1 MRVGLF
7 AFAWA
12 VLLSGCTVGPDYVR
26 PGLDLPEKFR
36 FEEHE
41 VRDLANTVVVDPV
54 SRSGASRADP
64 HRARREQGPA
74 HRHGADRGVRGAF
87 PHDARR
93 SVPSD
98 RLQRQRHR
106 QRSTEVGPASL
117 SPGLDNPESL
127 YDSLFTVTWELDVWG
142 RIRRLSEA
150 ARAELLA
157 SEEWR
162 RGVILTLVS
171 GVAGGYVNLRDLDK
185 QLGIS
190 HRTVESREGAL
201 QLFEK
206 RFKGGVVSEVELAQ
220 VRSECEA
227 ALATIPQIETAIAQ
241 NENALSVLLGRDPG
255 PIRRAR
261 SIDELALPEVPAG
274 LPSELLARRPDL
286 RQAEQNLIA
295 ANARIGAARA
305 LYYPRIALTG
315 LFGFSSVELSD
326 LFVGSAHTWQFA
338 GSLVGPIF
346 TAGAIEG
353 TVEQAES
360 QQQQRL
366 VAYERAI
373 QNAFREVDDALI
385 GHRKSRER
393 LATQARQID
402 AFRHY
407 ARLARL
413 RFEGGYTSYLEV
425 LDAERSLFNAELSH
439 AQTQN
444 DVIQALINTYKAMGG
459 GWVTEADTVAG
470 GPPRSVDVPQR

>member
-1 MRVGLF
+1 MRVWLF
-7 AFAWA
+7 ALAWA

-26 PGLDLPEKFR
+26 PELDFPEKFR

-41 VRDLANTVVVDPV
+41 ARDLANTAWWTQFRDPV
-54 SRSGASRADP
+54 LVELVRIALVENKDLRIATARIEEFAGRFRSTRADL
-64 HRARREQGPA
+64 
-74 HRHGADRGVRGAF
+74 F
-87 PHDARR
+87 PQIGY
-93 SVPSD
+93 SVSAAG
-98 RLQRQRHR
+98 QRT
-106 QRSTEVGPASL
+106 SEVGPL
-117 SPGLDNPESL
+117 PPSPGMDNPESV
-127 YDSLFTVTWELDVWG
+127 YDTLFTVTWELDVWG

-157 SEEWR
+157 SEEGR
-162 RGVILTLVS
+162 RTVILTLVS
-171 GVAGGYVNLRDLDK
+171 SVAGGYVNLRDLDK
-185 QLGIS
+185 QLAIS
-190 HRTVESREGAL
+190 HGTVKTRDEAL

-206 RFKGGVVSEVELAQ
+206 RFQGGVISEVELAQ
-220 VRSECEA
+220 VRSEYEA
-227 ALATIPQIETAIAQ
+227 ALATIPQIETSIAQ

-326 LFVGSAHTWQFA
+326 LFMGSAHTWQFA
-338 GSLVGPIF
+338 GSLIGPIF

-360 QQQQRL
+360 QQQQL
-366 VAYERAI
+366 LAAYERAI

-402 AFRHY
+402 ALRHY

-425 LDAERSLFNAELSH
+425 LDAERSLFNVELSH

-459 GWVTEADTVAG
+459 GWVTEADKLAG
-470 GPPRSVDVPQR
+470 EPPRRVGVPPR

>member
-1 MRVGLF
+1 MLQELIRIALVENKDLRIATARIEEFAGRFRTTRAELF
-7 AFAWA
+7 PQIGY
-12 VLLSGCTVGPDYVR
+12 S
-26 PGLDLPEKFR
+26 
-36 FEEHE
+36 
-41 VRDLANTVVVDPV
+41 V
-54 SRSGASRADP
+54 SAAG
-64 HRARREQGPA
+64 
-74 HRHGADRGVRGAF
+74 
-87 PHDARR
+87 
-93 SVPSD
+93 
-98 RLQRQRHR
+98 
-106 QRSTEVGPASL
+106 QRSTEVGPVAL
-117 SPGLDNPESL
+117 VPGMDNPESL
-127 YDSLFTVTWELDVWG
+127 YDISLFTVTWELDVRG

-157 SEEWR
+157 SEEGR

-190 HRTVESREGAL
+190 HRTVETREEAL
-201 QLFEK
+201 KLFEK
-206 RFKGGVVSEVELAQ
+206 RFQGGVISEVELAQ
-220 VRSECEA
+220 VRSEYED

-305 LYYPRIALTG
+305 LYYPRFALTG

-326 LFVGSAHTWQFA
+326 LFMGSAHTWQFA

-360 QQQQRL
+360 QQQQLL

-402 AFRHY
+402 ALRHY
-407 ARLARL
+407 ARLSRL

-425 LDAERSLFNAELSH
+425 LDAERSLFNVELSH

-444 DVIQALINTYKAMGG
+444 NVIQALINTYKAMGG
-459 GWVTEADTVAG
+459 GWVTEADELAG
-470 GPPRSVDVPQR
+470 GSPRPMDVPRR